1 MGEMLLQEEGPA
13 GYLGLAGVL
22 KCPSSQ
28 PQK

>member
-22 KCPSSQ
+22 KCPSQ